1 MREMASASEPDFSAS
16 VDTRPM
22 FRLSA
27 GAVFVFAIGLALVM
41 AACWVYLQRSQH
53 PWVEIVGKDLLRT
66 TAPSKTI
73 ASAREAVIR
82 KHQNWIEVEN
92 GKRSDPTYQGGGR
105 SWSSGP
111 TKDIVRVKVTRGKT
125 QITDK
130 NAATLSIEIITVTDT
145 PTLIFIHHDNPDAK
159 QGIVSDLFN
168 ELLDKG
174 VQLRH

>member
-1 MREMASASEPDFSAS
+1 MSEIAPEPDFSAS
-16 VDTRPM
+16 AETRPT

-27 GAVFVFAIGLALVM
+27 GAMFAVAIGVALVV
-41 AACWVYLQRSQH
+41 AACWVYLDHRQQ

-73 ASAREAVIR
+73 TSAREAVIR
-82 KHQNWIEVEN
+82 KHQNWIEGEN

-130 NAATLSIEIITVTDT
+130 NAATLSIETITVTDT
-145 PTLIFIHHDNPDAK
+145 PTLVFIHHDNPGAK
-159 QGIVSDLFN
+159 TGIVSDLVN
-168 ELLDKG
+168 ELRDKG
-174 VQLRH
+174 VKWRH